1 METAF
6 ETVTMTDGTLAISYK
21 KHFVLYT
28 STSEW
33 EESRTHQNV
42 MEVTSDDGNNNDSL
56 VIKVMDP
63 GGLSE
68 VTDDKNCIRGAAA
81 TQQNSSRSLL
91 PPISASYIFAPIS
104 KRNLCSVISAAMSPQ
119 NEVKSTRISIFP
131 ATTFDESKIGAINSG
146 TEIEISEHLNV
157 LPSLTLKSPNEKDV
171 MWNNQRKLI
180 MDHICKTFENAISS
194 DILDDKNESSCISPI
209 HLNPDIFTR
218 LLETPKKFKWFEKF
232 EQDQENAWD
241 CSRQTPI
248 SPSDSNYDKNP
259 YAMFPYGNT
268 QQETLVEK
276 NIDTLEKPQ
285 ILDSSVLQ
293 EYQQIVITNPEA
305 LSNDEILDDL
315 NVNDISWYTSSTLS
329 KNGNALTPRKMEE
342 KRNESSF
349 EMLLSSDLDSSTVHK
364 VNILN
369 ETDPTSFSIPR
380 FHYPCG
386 IPHSGKESCKN
397 LKAVKG
403 LFYKYN
409 DRVDLSHM
417 KEICLASGLC
427 PLWKQPLYNCI
438 STPTSNFIN
447 FDKFASWWKKFE
459 ENAHDETSRFV
470 YILTN
475 GKRNYLIADDFKALV
490 QDLIETLPSLSSLK
504 EAVAFHQPYIE
515 TVIAR
520 IFWNVCH
527 SWKKYILTVELRL
540 SNLLKAIKLL
550 EREEVNEECEIFS
563 YKHFYVIYCNFY
575 MLDKGEKNYL
585 TPSDL
590 SLYSNSALTNLV
602 VQRIFSGAVS
612 LNSSMKRTIDYIAFV
627 NFLLAEVD
635 KSHPKS
641 IEYWF
646 RIMDLNGDG
655 RISFDEMEQF
665 YNEIVANVIRM
676 GMDVIT
682 FSNLINMLKDMI
694 PSHSS
699 TYFTLSDLKRS
710 PPVACYFFN
719 TFINWVKHIAQE
731 SCPPDNR
738 NRFIQGMDPQ
748 FSDWNRFCKMEYKIL
763 VADLMNSEEET
774 TVW

>member
-1 METAF
+1 
-6 ETVTMTDGTLAISYK
+6 
-21 KHFVLYT
+21 
-28 STSEW
+28 
-33 EESRTHQNV
+33 

-104 KRNLCSVISAAMSPQ
+104 KRNLCSVI
-119 NEVKSTRISIFP
+119 
-131 ATTFDESKIGAINSG
+131 
-146 TEIEISEHLNV
+146 
-157 LPSLTLKSPNEKDV
+157 LKSPNEKDV

-268 QQETLVEK
+268 QQETL
-276 NIDTLEKPQ
+276 LEKPQ

-540 SNLLKAIKLL
+540 SNLLK
-550 EREEVNEECEIFS
+550 
-563 YKHFYVIYCNFY
+563 
-575 MLDKGEKNYL
+575 
-585 TPSDL
+585 
-590 SLYSNSALTNLV
+590 
-602 VQRIFSGAVS
+602 
-612 LNSSMKRTIDYIAFV
+612 
-627 NFLLAEVD
+627 
-635 KSHPKS
+635 
-641 IEYWF
+641 
-646 RIMDLNGDG
+646 
-655 RISFDEMEQF
+655 
-665 YNEIVANVIRM
+665 
-676 GMDVIT
+676 
-682 FSNLINMLKDMI
+682 
-694 PSHSS
+694 
-699 TYFTLSDLKRS
+699 
-710 PPVACYFFN
+710 
-719 TFINWVKHIAQE
+719 
-731 SCPPDNR
+731 
-738 NRFIQGMDPQ
+738 
-748 FSDWNRFCKMEYKIL
+748 
-763 VADLMNSEEET
+763 
-774 TVW
+774 